1 MTKETRPVG
10 GYYGGKARLREAI
23 SAYFPPHH
31 KKLVSPF
38 AGFASVEL
46 CKRPCEIE
54 VLADIN
60 PGTVACLQTIR
71 DYPNTIVAHLQN
83 TSWDKRWFDMCKL
96 TLQMHDRHPTLVVG
110 IAALACSAMANQRG
124 GSVSGYSPQ
133 QAKRASQRD
142 WSYLLPISD
151 RLSTVIIQ
159 RADWLTTLEAHPPTP
174 DTLYYLDPPYIK
186 GGEFY
191 QHTLDLADHELL
203 LYRVADS
210 RFNGKVAISG
220 YESEVYDRILS
231 GWRKVELPA
240 QDNKRRNRTEILWM
254 NYEPNH

>member
-1 MTKETRPVG
+1 MMKSVG
-10 GYYGGKARLREAI
+10 GYYGGKARLREII
-23 SAYFPPHH
+23 SNYFPPHR
-31 KKLVSPF
+31 KLVSPF

-46 CKRPCEIE
+46 CKRPCELEI
-54 VLADIN
+54 LADIN

-71 DYPNTIVAHLQN
+71 DYPSVMISHLKN
-83 TSWDKRWFDMCKL
+83 ADWDKRWFDFYKL
-96 TLQMHDRHPTLVVG
+96 TLQMHDRNSTLVVG
-110 IAALACSAMANQRG
+110 IAALAYSAMANQRG

-133 QAKRASQRD
+133 QAERASQRD

-159 RADWLTTLEAHPPTP
+159 RADWQTTLEAHPPTP

-191 QHTLDLADHELL
+191 QHTLDVADHELL
-203 LYRVADS
+203 LYQVADP
-210 RFNGKVAISG
+210 RFTGKVAISG

-231 GWRKVELPA
+231 GWRRVELPA

-254 NYEPNH
+254 NYQW